1 LGSAPPAVILVD
13 DQRRTEVVPNVI
25 VSQQVKTD
33 TRRPR
38 VTVGQAQIAGTVAA
52 GVALGVGE
60 LITGFS
66 TKGQSLVG
74 SVGAEFVDQAGGDV
88 ARTAISIFN
97 TADKPALVAGIVII
111 SLLIGAGLG

>member
-1 LGSAPPAVILVD
+1 MTVSEKST
-13 DQRRTEVVPNVI
+13 REVARFDEP
-25 VSQQVKTD
+25 TA
-33 TRRPR
+33 TAR
-38 VTVGQAQIAGTVAA
+38 QAQLAGAIAA

-97 TADKPALVAGIVII
+97 TGDKPALIVGIVII
-111 SLLIGAGLG
+111 SLLIGAALGSASR